1 MSHGLE
7 VLIERLG
14 VSISQ
19 DLLTQALTHRSHSYE
34 NGNQPNN
41 ERLEFLGDSVL
52 GFVVTAE
59 LYKRFGELQEG
70 ELSSLKNSVVSAKA
84 LAEVAAGIDIGSFLL
99 LGKGEEKTGGRD
111 KGNLLADAFEAIL
124 GAIYVEHGLTRA
136 SELVERFIFPLLDN
150 PDEIRANSDP
160 KTTLQERIQALG
172 RGTPTYKTR
181 FEGPDHDRDYFSI
194 LLINGEEISHGEG
207 RTKKNAET
215 EAAIKAL
222 EALVDAVPAVKKKRK
237 RR

>member
-1 MSHGLE
+1 LSHGLE

-84 LAEVAAGIDIGSFLL
+84 LAEVAAGIDIGAFLL

-124 GAIYVEHGLTRA
+124 GAIYIEHGLSRA
-136 SELVERFIFPLLDN
+136 SDLVERFIFPLLDN
-150 PDEIRANSDP
+150 HTDLLLNSEP
-160 KTTLQERIQALG
+160 KTKLQEIAQE
-172 RGTPTYKTR
+172 RGLAAPVYETTHT
-181 FEGPDHDRDYFSI
+181 GPDHDRIFSASVTVGDVVAA
-194 LLINGEEISHGEG
+194 GEARSRKG
-207 RTKKNAET
+207 AES
-215 EAAIKAL
+215 EAAIAAIKAL
-222 EALVDAVPAVKKKRK
+222 GGN
-237 RR
+237 

>member
-84 LAEVAAGIDIGSFLL
+84 LAEVASGIDIGSFLL

-124 GAIYVEHGLTRA
+124 GATYVEHGLTRA

-150 PDEIRANSDP
+150 HIDLLLNSEP
-160 KTTLQERIQALG
+160 KTKLQEMAQE
-172 RGTPTYKTR
+172 RGLSAPAYETTHT
-181 FEGPDHDRDYFSI
+181 GPDHDRIFSATVTV
-194 LLINGEEISHGEG
+194 GEVVAAGEARSRKG
-207 RTKKNAET
+207 AES
-215 EAAIKAL
+215 EAAIAAIKAL
-222 EALVDAVPAVKKKRK
+222 GGN
-237 RR
+237 

>member
-1 MSHGLE
+1 LSHGLE

-59 LYKRFGELQEG
+59 LYKRFGDLQEG

-84 LAEVAAGIDIGSFLL
+84 LAEVAAGIGIGAFLL

-124 GAIYVEHGLTRA
+124 GAIYIEHGLSRA
-136 SELVERFIFPLLDN
+136 SDLVERFIFPLLDN
-150 PDEIRANSDP
+150 HTDLLLNSEP
-160 KTTLQERIQALG
+160 KTKLQEIAQE
-172 RGTPTYKTR
+172 RGLAAPSYETSHT
-181 FEGPDHDRDYFSI
+181 GPDHDRIFSASVTVGDVVAA
-194 LLINGEEISHGEG
+194 GEARSRKG
-207 RTKKNAET
+207 AES
-215 EAAIKAL
+215 EAAIAAIKAL
-222 EALVDAVPAVKKKRK
+222 GGN
-237 RR
+237 

>member
-136 SELVERFIFPLLDN
+136 SKLVERFIFPLLDN
-150 PDEIRANSDP
+150 HIDLLLNSEP
-160 KTTLQERIQALG
+160 KTKLQEIAQE
-172 RGTPTYKTR
+172 RGLAAPAYETTHT
-181 FEGPDHDRDYFSI
+181 GPDHDRIFSATVTV
-194 LLINGEEISHGEG
+194 GEVVSAGEARSRKG
-207 RTKKNAET
+207 AES
-215 EAAIKAL
+215 EAAIAAIKAL
-222 EALVDAVPAVKKKRK
+222 GGN
-237 RR
+237 

>member
-59 LYKRFGELQEG
+59 LFKRFGELQEG

-124 GAIYVEHGLTRA
+124 GATYVEHGLTRA

-150 PDEIRANSDP
+150 HIDLLLNSEP
-160 KTTLQERIQALG
+160 KTKLQEIAQE
-172 RGTPTYKTR
+172 RGLSAPAYETTHT
-181 FEGPDHDRDYFSI
+181 GPDHDRIFSATVTVGGVVAA
-194 LLINGEEISHGEG
+194 GEARSRKG
-207 RTKKNAET
+207 AES
-215 EAAIKAL
+215 EAAIAAIKAL
-222 EALVDAVPAVKKKRK
+222 GGN
-237 RR
+237 

>member
-59 LYKRFGELQEG
+59 LFKRFGELQEG

-124 GAIYVEHGLTRA
+124 GATYVEHGLTRA

-150 PDEIRANSDP
+150 HIDLLLNSEP
-160 KTTLQERIQALG
+160 KTKLQEIAQE
-172 RGTPTYKTR
+172 RGLSAPAYETTHT
-181 FEGPDHDRDYFSI
+181 GPDHDRIFSATVTV
-194 LLINGEEISHGEG
+194 GEVVAAGEARSRKG
-207 RTKKNAET
+207 AES
-215 EAAIKAL
+215 EAAITAIKAL
-222 EALVDAVPAVKKKRK
+222 GGN
-237 RR
+237 

>member
-150 PDEIRANSDP
+150 HIDLLLNSEP
-160 KTTLQERIQALG
+160 KTKLQEMAQE
-172 RGTPTYKTR
+172 RGLSAPAYETTHT
-181 FEGPDHDRDYFSI
+181 GPDHDRIFSATVTV
-194 LLINGEEISHGEG
+194 GEVVAAGEARSRKG
-207 RTKKNAET
+207 AES
-215 EAAIKAL
+215 EAAIAAIKAL
-222 EALVDAVPAVKKKRK
+222 GGN
-237 RR
+237 

>member
-150 PDEIRANSDP
+150 HTDLLLNSEP
-160 KTTLQERIQALG
+160 KTKLQEIAQE
-172 RGTPTYKTR
+172 RGLAAPVYETTHT
-181 FEGPDHDRDYFSI
+181 GPDHDRIFSASVTV
-194 LLINGEEISHGEG
+194 GEVVAAGEARSRKG
-207 RTKKNAET
+207 AES
-215 EAAIKAL
+215 EAAIAAIKAL
-222 EALVDAVPAVKKKRK
+222 GGN
-237 RR
+237 

>member
-59 LYKRFGELQEG
+59 LFNRFGELQEG

-84 LAEVAAGIDIGSFLL
+84 LAEVAASIDLGSFLL
-99 LGKGEEKTGGRD
+99 LGKGEEKTGGRE
-111 KGNLLADAFEAIL
+111 KGNLLADTLEAIL
-124 GAIYVEHGLTRA
+124 GATYIEHGLTRA
-136 SELVERFIFPLLDN
+136 SELVERLIFPLLDN
-150 PDEIRANSDP
+150 HIDLLLNSEP
-160 KTTLQERIQALG
+160 KTKLQEIAQE
-172 RGTPTYKTR
+172 RGLAVPVYETTHT
-181 FEGPDHDRDYFSI
+181 GPDHDREFYANVTVGVTTSS
-194 LLINGEEISHGEG
+194 GVARSRKG
-207 RTKKNAET
+207 AES
-215 EAAIKAL
+215 EAAIAAIKAL
-222 EALVDAVPAVKKKRK
+222 GDK
-237 RR
+237 

>member
-1 MSHGLE
+1 LSHGLE

-59 LYKRFGELQEG
+59 LYKRFGDLQEG

-84 LAEVAAGIDIGSFLL
+84 LAEVAAGIGIGSFLL

-124 GAIYVEHGLTRA
+124 GAIYIEHGLSRA
-136 SELVERFIFPLLDN
+136 SDLVERFIFPLLDN
-150 PDEIRANSDP
+150 HTDLLLNSEP
-160 KTTLQERIQALG
+160 KTKLQEIAQE
-172 RGTPTYKTR
+172 RGFAAPVYETTHT
-181 FEGPDHDRDYFSI
+181 GPDHDRIFSASVTVGDVVAA
-194 LLINGEEISHGEG
+194 GEARSRKG
-207 RTKKNAET
+207 AES
-215 EAAIKAL
+215 EAAIAAIKAL
-222 EALVDAVPAVKKKRK
+222 GGN
-237 RR
+237 

>member
-59 LYKRFGELQEG
+59 LFKRFGELQEG
-70 ELSSLKNSVVSAKA
+70 ELSSLKISVVSAKA

-124 GAIYVEHGLTRA
+124 GATYVEHGLTRA

-150 PDEIRANSDP
+150 HIDLLLNSEP
-160 KTTLQERIQALG
+160 KTKLQEMAQE
-172 RGTPTYKTR
+172 RGLSAPAYETTHT
-181 FEGPDHDRDYFSI
+181 GPDHDRIFSATVTVGGVVAA
-194 LLINGEEISHGEG
+194 GEARSRKG
-207 RTKKNAET
+207 AES
-215 EAAIKAL
+215 EAAIAAIKAL
-222 EALVDAVPAVKKKRK
+222 GGN
-237 RR
+237 

>member
-59 LYKRFGELQEG
+59 LFKRFGELQEG

-124 GAIYVEHGLTRA
+124 GATYVEHGLTRA

-150 PDEIRANSDP
+150 HIDLLLNSEP
-160 KTTLQERIQALG
+160 KTKLQEIAQE
-172 RGTPTYKTR
+172 RGLSAPAYGTTHT
-181 FEGPDHDRDYFSI
+181 GPDHDRIFSATVTV
-194 LLINGEEISHGEG
+194 GEVVAAGEARSRKG
-207 RTKKNAET
+207 AES
-215 EAAIKAL
+215 EAAIAAIKAL
-222 EALVDAVPAVKKKRK
+222 GGN
-237 RR
+237 

>member
-124 GAIYVEHGLTRA
+124 GATYVEHGLTRA

-150 PDEIRANSDP
+150 HIDLLLNSEP
-160 KTTLQERIQALG
+160 KTKLQEIAQE
-172 RGTPTYKTR
+172 RGLSAPAYETTHT
-181 FEGPDHDRDYFSI
+181 GPDHDRIFSATVTV
-194 LLINGEEISHGEG
+194 GEVVAAGEARSRKG
-207 RTKKNAET
+207 AES
-215 EAAIKAL
+215 EAAIAAIKAL
-222 EALVDAVPAVKKKRK
+222 GGN
-237 RR
+237 

>member
-70 ELSSLKNSVVSAKA
+70 ELSSLKNSVVSAKT

-124 GAIYVEHGLTRA
+124 GATYVEHGLTRA

-150 PDEIRANSDP
+150 HIDLLLNSEP
-160 KTTLQERIQALG
+160 KTKLQEIAQE
-172 RGTPTYKTR
+172 RGLSGPAYETTHT
-181 FEGPDHDRDYFSI
+181 GPDHDRIFSATVTV
-194 LLINGEEISHGEG
+194 GEVVAAGEARSRKG
-207 RTKKNAET
+207 AES
-215 EAAIKAL
+215 EAAIAAIKAL
-222 EALVDAVPAVKKKRK
+222 GDK
-237 RR
+237 

>member
-84 LAEVAAGIDIGSFLL
+84 LAEVAAGIDIGAFLL

-124 GAIYVEHGLTRA
+124 GAIYIEHGLSRA
-136 SELVERFIFPLLDN
+136 SDLVERFIFPLLDN
-150 PDEIRANSDP
+150 HTDLLLNSEP
-160 KTTLQERIQALG
+160 KTKLQEIAQE
-172 RGTPTYKTR
+172 RGLAAPVYETTHT
-181 FEGPDHDRDYFSI
+181 GPDHDRIFSASVTVGDVVAA
-194 LLINGEEISHGEG
+194 GEARSRKG
-207 RTKKNAET
+207 AES
-215 EAAIKAL
+215 EAAIAAIKAL
-222 EALVDAVPAVKKKRK
+222 GGN
-237 RR
+237 

>member
-84 LAEVAAGIDIGSFLL
+84 LAEVATGIDIGSFLL

-124 GAIYVEHGLTRA
+124 GATYVEHGLTRA

-150 PDEIRANSDP
+150 HIDLLLNSEP
-160 KTTLQERIQALG
+160 KTKLQEMAQE
-172 RGTPTYKTR
+172 RGLSAPAYETTHT
-181 FEGPDHDRDYFSI
+181 GPDHDRIFSATVTVGGVVAA
-194 LLINGEEISHGEG
+194 GEARSRKG
-207 RTKKNAET
+207 AES
-215 EAAIKAL
+215 EAAIAAIKAL
-222 EALVDAVPAVKKKRK
+222 GGN
-237 RR
+237 

>member
-136 SELVERFIFPLLDN
+136 GELVERFIFPLLDN
-150 PDEIRANSDP
+150 HIDLLLNSEP
-160 KTTLQERIQALG
+160 KTKLQEIAQE
-172 RGTPTYKTR
+172 RGLAAPAYETTHT
-181 FEGPDHDRDYFSI
+181 GPDHDRIFSATVTV
-194 LLINGEEISHGEG
+194 GEVVSAGEARSRKG
-207 RTKKNAET
+207 AES
-215 EAAIKAL
+215 EAAIAAIKAL
-222 EALVDAVPAVKKKRK
+222 GGN
-237 RR
+237 

>member
-59 LYKRFGELQEG
+59 LYKRFGDLQEG

-150 PDEIRANSDP
+150 HTDLLLNSEP
-160 KTTLQERIQALG
+160 KTKLQELAQD
-172 RGTPTYKTR
+172 RGLSAPAYETTHT
-181 FEGPDHDRDYFSI
+181 GPDHDRIFSATVTV
-194 LLINGEEISHGEG
+194 GEVVAAGEARSRKG
-207 RTKKNAET
+207 AES
-215 EAAIKAL
+215 EAAIAAIKAL
-222 EALVDAVPAVKKKRK
+222 GGN
-237 RR
+237 

>member
-1 MSHGLE
+1 LSHGLE

-59 LYKRFGELQEG
+59 LYKRFGDLQEG

-124 GAIYVEHGLTRA
+124 GATYVEHGLTRA

-150 PDEIRANSDP
+150 HIDLLLNSEP
-160 KTTLQERIQALG
+160 KTKLQEIAQE
-172 RGTPTYKTR
+172 RGLSAPAYETTHT
-181 FEGPDHDRDYFSI
+181 GPDHDRIFSATVTV
-194 LLINGEEISHGEG
+194 GEVVAAGEARSRKG
-207 RTKKNAET
+207 AES
-215 EAAIKAL
+215 EAAIAAIKAL
-222 EALVDAVPAVKKKRK
+222 GDK
-237 RR
+237 

>member
-59 LYKRFGELQEG
+59 LFKRFGDLQEG

-84 LAEVAAGIDIGSFLL
+84 LAEVAATIDLGSFLL
-99 LGKGEEKTGGRD
+99 LGKGEEKTGGRE
-111 KGNLLADAFEAIL
+111 KGNLLADTFEAIL
-124 GAIYVEHGLTRA
+124 GATYIEHGLTRA

-150 PDEIRANSDP
+150 HTDLLLNSEP
-160 KTTLQERIQALG
+160 KTKLQEMAQE
-172 RGTPTYKTR
+172 RGLSAPVYETTHT
-181 FEGPDHDRDYFSI
+181 GPDHDREFFA
-194 LLINGEEISHGEG
+194 NVTVGETTSSGVARSRKG
-207 RTKKNAET
+207 AES
-215 EAAIKAL
+215 EAAIAAIKAL
-222 EALVDAVPAVKKKRK
+222 GDK
-237 RR
+237 

>member
-1 MSHGLE
+1 LSHGLE

-59 LYKRFGELQEG
+59 LYKRFGDLQEG

-84 LAEVAAGIDIGSFLL
+84 LAEVAAGIDIGAFLL

-124 GAIYVEHGLTRA
+124 GAIYIEHGLSRA
-136 SELVERFIFPLLDN
+136 SDLVERFIFPLLDN
-150 PDEIRANSDP
+150 HTDLLLNSEP
-160 KTTLQERIQALG
+160 KTKLQEIAQE
-172 RGTPTYKTR
+172 RGLAAPRYETSHT
-181 FEGPDHDRDYFSI
+181 GPDHDRIFSASVTVGDVVAA
-194 LLINGEEISHGEG
+194 GEARSRKG
-207 RTKKNAET
+207 AES
-215 EAAIKAL
+215 EAAIAAIKAL
-222 EALVDAVPAVKKKRK
+222 GGN
-237 RR
+237 

>member
-124 GAIYVEHGLTRA
+124 GATYVEHGLTRA

-150 PDEIRANSDP
+150 HIDLLLNSEP
-160 KTTLQERIQALG
+160 KTKLQEMAQE
-172 RGTPTYKTR
+172 RGLSAPAYETTHT
-181 FEGPDHDRDYFSI
+181 GPDHDRIFSATVTV
-194 LLINGEEISHGEG
+194 GEVVAAGEARSRKG
-207 RTKKNAET
+207 AES
-215 EAAIKAL
+215 EAAIAAIKAL
-222 EALVDAVPAVKKKRK
+222 GGN
-237 RR
+237 

>member
-99 LGKGEEKTGGRD
+99 LGKGEEKTGGRE

-150 PDEIRANSDP
+150 HIDLLLNSEP
-160 KTTLQERIQALG
+160 KTKLQEIAQE
-172 RGTPTYKTR
+172 RGLSAPAYETTHT
-181 FEGPDHDRDYFSI
+181 GPDHDRIFSATVTV
-194 LLINGEEISHGEG
+194 GEVVAAGEARSRKG
-207 RTKKNAET
+207 AES
-215 EAAIKAL
+215 EAAIAAIKAL
-222 EALVDAVPAVKKKRK
+222 GGN
-237 RR
+237 

>member
-59 LYKRFGELQEG
+59 LFKRFGELQEG

-124 GAIYVEHGLTRA
+124 GATYVEHGLTRA

-150 PDEIRANSDP
+150 HIDLLLNSEP
-160 KTTLQERIQALG
+160 KTKLQEMAQE
-172 RGTPTYKTR
+172 RGLSAPAYETTHT
-181 FEGPDHDRDYFSI
+181 GPDHDRIFSATVTV
-194 LLINGEEISHGEG
+194 GEVVAAGEARSRKG
-207 RTKKNAET
+207 AES
-215 EAAIKAL
+215 EAAITAIKAL
-222 EALVDAVPAVKKKRK
+222 GGN
-237 RR
+237 

>member
-1 MSHGLE
+1 MSLGLE

-19 DLLTQALTHRSHSYE
+19 ELLTQALTHRSYSYE

-59 LYKRFGELQEG
+59 LYKRFSGLQEG

-84 LAEVAAGIDIGSFLL
+84 LAEVAASIEIGSFLL

-124 GAIYVEHGLTRA
+124 GATYLEHGLVAA
-136 SELVERFIFPLLDN
+136 SKLVERFIFPLLDN
-150 PDEIRANSDP
+150 YDDLLLNSEP
-160 KTTLQERIQALG
+160 KTKLQEIAQE
-172 RGTPTYKTR
+172 RGLTAPVYETTHT
-181 FEGPDHDRDYFSI
+181 GPDHDRIFNASVTVGD
-194 LLINGEEISHGEG
+194 LVAVGEAKSRKG
-207 RTKKNAET
+207 AES
-215 EAAIKAL
+215 EAAIAAIKAL
-222 EALVDAVPAVKKKRK
+222 GGN
-237 RR
+237 

>member
-19 DLLTQALTHRSHSYE
+19 DILTQALTHRSHSYE

-150 PDEIRANSDP
+150 HTDLLLNSEP
-160 KTTLQERIQALG
+160 KTKLQEIAQE
-172 RGTPTYKTR
+172 RGLAAPAYETTHT
-181 FEGPDHDRDYFSI
+181 GPDHDRIFSATVTV
-194 LLINGEEISHGEG
+194 GEVVSAGEARSRKG
-207 RTKKNAET
+207 AES
-215 EAAIKAL
+215 EAAIAAIKAL
-222 EALVDAVPAVKKKRK
+222 GGN
-237 RR
+237 

>member
-1 MSHGLE
+1 LSHGLE

-59 LYKRFGELQEG
+59 LFKRFGELQEG

-124 GAIYVEHGLTRA
+124 GATYVEHGLTRA

-150 PDEIRANSDP
+150 HIDLLLNSEP
-160 KTTLQERIQALG
+160 KTKLQEIAQE
-172 RGTPTYKTR
+172 RGLSAPAYETTHT
-181 FEGPDHDRDYFSI
+181 GPDHDRIFSATVTV
-194 LLINGEEISHGEG
+194 GEVVAAGEARSRKG
-207 RTKKNAET
+207 AES
-215 EAAIKAL
+215 EAAIAAIKAL
-222 EALVDAVPAVKKKRK
+222 GGN
-237 RR
+237 

>member
-1 MSHGLE
+1 LSHGLE

-59 LYKRFGELQEG
+59 LYKRFGDLQEG

-84 LAEVAAGIDIGSFLL
+84 LAEVAAGIGIGAFLL

-124 GAIYVEHGLTRA
+124 GAIYIEHGLSRA
-136 SELVERFIFPLLDN
+136 SDLVERFIFPLLDN
-150 PDEIRANSDP
+150 HTDLLLNSEP
-160 KTTLQERIQALG
+160 KTKLQEIAQE
-172 RGTPTYKTR
+172 RGFAAPVYETTHT
-181 FEGPDHDRDYFSI
+181 GPDHDRIFSASVTVGDVVAA
-194 LLINGEEISHGEG
+194 GEARSRKG
-207 RTKKNAET
+207 AES
-215 EAAIKAL
+215 EAAIAAIKAL
-222 EALVDAVPAVKKKRK
+222 GGN
-237 RR
+237 

>member
-59 LYKRFGELQEG
+59 LYKRFGDLQEG

-84 LAEVAAGIDIGSFLL
+84 LAGVAAGIGIGAFLL

-124 GAIYVEHGLTRA
+124 GAIYIEHGLSRA
-136 SELVERFIFPLLDN
+136 SDLVERFIFPLLDN
-150 PDEIRANSDP
+150 HTDLLLNSEP
-160 KTTLQERIQALG
+160 KTKLQEIAQE
-172 RGTPTYKTR
+172 RGLAVPVYETTHT
-181 FEGPDHDRDYFSI
+181 GPDHDRIFSASVTVGDVVAA
-194 LLINGEEISHGEG
+194 GEARSRKG
-207 RTKKNAET
+207 AES
-215 EAAIKAL
+215 EAAIEAIKAL
-222 EALVDAVPAVKKKRK
+222 GGN
-237 RR
+237 

>member
-150 PDEIRANSDP
+150 HTDLLLNSEP
-160 KTTLQERIQALG
+160 KTKLQELAQD
-172 RGTPTYKTR
+172 RGLSAPAYETTHT
-181 FEGPDHDRDYFSI
+181 GPDHDRIFSATVTV
-194 LLINGEEISHGEG
+194 GEVVAAGEARSRKG
-207 RTKKNAET
+207 AES
-215 EAAIKAL
+215 EAAIAAIKAL
-222 EALVDAVPAVKKKRK
+222 GGN
-237 RR
+237 

>member
-59 LYKRFGELQEG
+59 LFKRFGDLQEG

-124 GAIYVEHGLTRA
+124 GATYVEHGLTRA

-150 PDEIRANSDP
+150 HIDLLLNSEP
-160 KTTLQERIQALG
+160 KTKLQEIAQE
-172 RGTPTYKTR
+172 RGLSAPAYETTHT
-181 FEGPDHDRDYFSI
+181 GPDHDRIFSATVTV
-194 LLINGEEISHGEG
+194 GEVVAAGEARSRKG
-207 RTKKNAET
+207 AES
-215 EAAIKAL
+215 EAAIAAIKAL
-222 EALVDAVPAVKKKRK
+222 GGN
-237 RR
+237 

>member
-99 LGKGEEKTGGRD
+99 LGKGEEKNGGRD

-150 PDEIRANSDP
+150 HTDLLLNSEP
-160 KTTLQERIQALG
+160 KTKLQEIAQE
-172 RGTPTYKTR
+172 RGFSAPAYETTHT
-181 FEGPDHDRDYFSI
+181 GPDHDRIFSATVTV
-194 LLINGEEISHGEG
+194 GEVVAAGEARSRKG
-207 RTKKNAET
+207 AES
-215 EAAIKAL
+215 EAAIAAIKAL
-222 EALVDAVPAVKKKRK
+222 GGN
-237 RR
+237 

>member
-7 VLIERLG
+7 LLVERLG

-19 DLLTQALTHRSHSYE
+19 DLLTQALTHRSYSYE

-59 LYKRFGELQEG
+59 LFNRFGELQEG

-84 LAEVAAGIDIGSFLL
+84 LAEIAASIDLGSFLL
-99 LGKGEEKTGGRD
+99 LGKGEEKTGGRE

-124 GAIYVEHGLTRA
+124 GATFIEHGLPEA
-136 SELVERFIFPLLDN
+136 SALVARFVFPLLDN
-150 PDEIRANSDP
+150 HARLLLNSEP
-160 KTTLQERIQALG
+160 KTKLQELAQARSLSAPVYAS
-172 RGTPTYKTR
+172 THT
-181 FEGPDHDRDYFSI
+181 GPDHDRIFSATVTV
-194 LLINGEEISHGEG
+194 GEVVATGQARG
-207 RTKKNAET
+207 RKAAES
-215 EAAIKAL
+215 EAAIAALKAL
-222 EALVDAVPAVKKKRK
+222 GDS
-237 RR
+237 

>member
-150 PDEIRANSDP
+150 HTDLLLNSEP
-160 KTTLQERIQALG
+160 KTKLQEIAQE
-172 RGTPTYKTR
+172 RGFSAPAYETTHT
-181 FEGPDHDRDYFSI
+181 GPDHDRIFSATVTV
-194 LLINGEEISHGEG
+194 GEVVAAGEARSRKG
-207 RTKKNAET
+207 AES
-215 EAAIKAL
+215 EAAIAAIKAL
-222 EALVDAVPAVKKKRK
+222 GGN
-237 RR
+237 

>member
-1 MSHGLE
+1 LSHGLE

-150 PDEIRANSDP
+150 HIDLLLNSEP
-160 KTTLQERIQALG
+160 KTKLQEIAQE
-172 RGTPTYKTR
+172 RGLAAPAYETTHT
-181 FEGPDHDRDYFSI
+181 GPDHDRIFSATVTV
-194 LLINGEEISHGEG
+194 GEVVSAGEARSRKG
-207 RTKKNAET
+207 AES
-215 EAAIKAL
+215 EAAIAAIKAL
-222 EALVDAVPAVKKKRK
+222 GGN
-237 RR
+237 